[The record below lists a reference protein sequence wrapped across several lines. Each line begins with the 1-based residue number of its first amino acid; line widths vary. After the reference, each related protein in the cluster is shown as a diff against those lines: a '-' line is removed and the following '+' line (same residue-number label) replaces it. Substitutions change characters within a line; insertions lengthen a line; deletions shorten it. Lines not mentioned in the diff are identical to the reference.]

1 MKKHFKLSQN
11 NDFPFS
17 GKKGMTIVVKDNNV
31 TLAIKKLKKLISSEG
46 LIRDMKR
53 KAYYE
58 SPGQIRRRKKSEAIH
73 HWRKKKEKLD
83 KLLGF

>member
-1 MKKHFKLSQN
+1 MKKHYKLSQN
-11 NDFPFS
+11 NDMPFL
-17 GKKGMTIVVKDNNV
+17 GKKGISVTVRDNNV
-31 TLAIKKLKKLISSEG
+31 TLAMKKLKKLISSEG

-73 HWRKKKEKLD
+73 RWNKKKEKLD
-83 KLLGF
+83 KLFGF